1 LLLLSR
7 VNDFMN
13 DLFEIDE
20 DEDDQEVLRRSPED
34 TYYLEKMR
42 VFEETFGIDK
52 LHNMV
57 NQISDRLDD
66 ESYDPENQKYLY
78 SDTDLTKA
86 MVLIDEF

>member
-1 LLLLSR
+1 
-7 VNDFMN
+7 MN